1 MSQSFYPEDEML
13 CFSAI
18 INAYLYGLISYLD
31 YKHYT
36 KTYIAYHEIT
46 DEQFIEAYAKADAF
60 FWSQR
65 RSSINSEVFCQI
77 RTVKM
82 MKNGCACIKGLKTTA
97 PTLISWGLWNNSS

>member
-60 FWSQR
+60 FFGANADR
-65 RSSINSEVFCQI
+65 
-77 RTVKM
+77 
-82 MKNGCACIKGLKTTA
+82 A
-97 PTLISWGLWNNSS
+97 

>member
-1 MSQSFYPEDEML
+1 MNQSFYPEDDML

-18 INAYLYGLISYLD
+18 INAYIYGLISYLD

-60 FWSQR
+60 FLEPTQIEHKFRRVLAHKSYENDEKWLQLYQR
-65 RSSINSEVFCQI
+65 F
-77 RTVKM
+77 
-82 MKNGCACIKGLKTTA
+82 KNDCPHSDIVGAMEQQ
-97 PTLISWGLWNNSS
+97 

>member
-1 MSQSFYPEDEML
+1 ML

-60 FWSQR
+60 FVSRKPLVVQGVQK
-65 RSSINSEVFCQI
+65 SLSDEKSN
-77 RTVKM
+77 K
-82 MKNGCACIKGLKTTA
+82 KKKT
-97 PTLISWGLWNNSS
+97 PL